1 MTNCV
6 MFVSIIDEKYA
17 LIVDSTCFS
26 AMRVLICHVLLVVS
40 IFYVIKGGRPVALAL
55 AFAWR
60 FIYLCNGYLSCA
72 LIGEML

>member
-26 AMRVLICHVLLVVS
+26 AMRALICHVLLVVS
-40 IFYVIKGGRPVALAL
+40 IFYTIKGGRPVALRL
-55 AFAWR
+55 ACCKPTCCYFLGVGKC
-60 FIYLCNGYLSCA
+60 LCNGC
-72 LIGEML
+72 